1 MGLRPWGGLLRV
13 LQDWPQTGPQ
23 AWAVGVL
30 ETGSLPGHGKRFLF
44 LNFTAPFGPT
54 WKWKWK
60 LCFGSFWRRTPL
72 GMVLLYLWRRAEDG
86 VLGPCLW
93 DAGAPLLSLLLLWR
107 LGCCWALLG
116 ALRGARPELRAVTS
130 SCPGLCG
137 STNPYLKFS
146 TSYLSHWDPSPP
158 PPPPSRGCLTTALV
172 VVCLTP

>member
-1 MGLRPWGGLLRV
+1 MGLRPWGELLRV

-72 GMVLLYLWRRAEDG
+72 GMVLLYLRRRAEDG
-86 VLGPCLW
+86 VLGPVSMGCRHPTVVFAASVE
-93 DAGAPLLSLLLLWR
+93 AGLLLGPVRCFAW
-107 LGCCWALLG
+107 GQ
-116 ALRGARPELRAVTS
+116 ART
-130 SCPGLCG
+130 
-137 STNPYLKFS
+137 
-146 TSYLSHWDPSPP
+146 
-158 PPPPSRGCLTTALV
+158 
-172 VVCLTP
+172 